1 MTLYGLIFYLL
12 GGIILVATLLAIT
25 SRHIMHAIV
34 YLIVSFFGMA
44 PVFYLLGAP
53 LLALMEIIIYAG
65 AIMVLFIFIVM
76 MLKIE
81 VTPASARAWLRQWAP
96 AVALTAVSAAIMVFL
111 IWQAPAPQTVLPL
124 AVASPQKFGRFVY
137 QRYWFAVEIAS
148 FLLFVALVGA
158 YYLGRREPG
167 SEDQS

>member
-12 GGIILVATLLAIT
+12 GGLILAATLLAIT
-25 SRHIMHAIV
+25 SRHLMHAIV

-96 AVALTAVSAAIMVFL
+96 AVALSAVAAAIMVFL
-111 IWQAPAPQTVLPL
+111 IGQEPAPQTVLPL
-124 AVASPQKFGRFVY
+124 AMAGPQKFGRFVY

>member
-1 MTLYGLIFYLL
+1 MTLYGIIFYLL
-12 GGIILVATLLAIT
+12 GGIILAATLLAIT
-25 SRHIMHAIV
+25 SRNVMHAIV

-53 LLALMEIIIYAG
+53 LLALLEIIIYAG

-76 MLKIE
+76 MLRIE
-81 VTPASARAWLRQWAP
+81 VRPSDLRSWLRQWAP
-96 AVALTAVSAAIMVFL
+96 AVGLSAISAAIMVFL
-111 IWQAPAPQTVLPL
+111 LWQEPAGQQMLPL
-124 AVASPQKFGRFVY
+124 AMASPQNFGRFVY

-158 YYLGRREPG
+158 YYLGRRDSG
-167 SEDQS
+167 SKEIS

>member
-12 GGIILVATLLAIT
+12 GGIILAATLLAIT
-25 SRHIMHAIV
+25 SRNVMHAIV

-53 LLALMEIIIYAG
+53 LLALLEIIIYAG

-76 MLKIE
+76 MLRIE
-81 VTPASARAWLRQWAP
+81 VTPASARAWLRQWGP
-96 AVALTAVSAAIMVFL
+96 AVGLSGLSAAIMVFL
-111 IWQAPAPQTVLPL
+111 LWQAPGNQTVLPL
-124 AVASPQKFGRFVY
+124 AMASPQNFGRFVY

-158 YYLGRREPG
+158 YYLGRRDPG
-167 SEDQS
+167 SEPKS

>member
-12 GGIILVATLLAIT
+12 GGIILAATLLAIT

-44 PVFYLLGAP
+44 PIFYLLGAP

-81 VTPASARAWLRQWAP
+81 VTPASARGWLRQWAP
-96 AVALTAVSAAIMVFL
+96 ALALTAVSAAIMIFL
-111 IWQAPAPQTVLPL
+111 IWQAPAPQKVLPL
-124 AVASPQKFGRFVY
+124 AMAGPQKFGRFVY
-137 QRYWFAVEIAS
+137 HRYWFAVEIAS

>member
-1 MTLYGLIFYLL
+1 
-12 GGIILVATLLAIT
+12 VATLLAIT
-25 SRHIMHAIV
+25 SRNVMHAIV

-44 PVFYLLGAP
+44 PIFYLLGAP
-53 LLALMEIIIYAG
+53 LLALLEIIIYAG

-81 VTPASARAWLRQWAP
+81 VTTASARAWLRQWAP
-96 AVALTAVSAAIMVFL
+96 AVGLSAVSAAIMVFL
-111 IWQAPAPQTVLPL
+111 LWQEPANQTVLPL
-124 AVASPQKFGRFVY
+124 AMASPQNFGRFVY

>member
-12 GGIILVATLLAIT
+12 GGIMLAATLLAIT
-25 SRHIMHAIV
+25 SRRIMHAIV

-96 AVALTAVSAAIMVFL
+96 AVVLTAVSAAIMVFL

-124 AVASPQKFGRFVY
+124 ATADPQKFGRFVY

>member
-1 MTLYGLIFYLL
+1 MTLYGLIFYIL

-53 LLALMEIIIYAG
+53 LLALLEIIIYAG

-81 VTPASARAWLRQWAP
+81 VTPASAWAWLRQWAP
-96 AVALTAVSAAIMVFL
+96 AVALSAVSAAIMVFL
-111 IWQAPAPQTVLPL
+111 IWQEPSQQTVLPL
-124 AVASPQKFGRFVY
+124 AVAGPQKFGRFVY

-167 SEDQS
+167 SEDKP

>member
-1 MTLYGLIFYLL
+1 MTLYGLIFYFL
-12 GGIILVATLLAIT
+12 GGIILAATVLAIT
-25 SRHIMHAIV
+25 SRNVMHAIV
-34 YLIVSFFGMA
+34 YLIVSFFGIA

-53 LLALMEIIIYAG
+53 LLALLEIIVYAG

-81 VTPASARAWLRQWAP
+81 VTPATARAWLRQWAP
-96 AVALTAVSAAIMVFL
+96 AVALSAVSAAIMVFL
-111 IWQAPAPQTVLPL
+111 IWQEPAPQAALPL
-124 AVASPQKFGRFVY
+124 AMAGPQEFGRFVY
-137 QRYWFAVEIAS
+137 QRYWFAVEITS

-167 SEDQS
+167 SEDKS

>member
-1 MTLYGLIFYLL
+1 MTLHGIIFYVLGLI
-12 GGIILVATLLAIT
+12 ILAATALAIT
-25 SRHIMHAIV
+25 SRNVMHAIV

-53 LLALMEIIIYAG
+53 MLALLEIIIYAG

-81 VTPASARAWLRQWAP
+81 ASPAAFGQWVRQWLP
-96 AVALTAVSAAIMVFL
+96 AVGLSAVSGGIVVFL
-111 IWQAPAPQTVLPL
+111 IWQEPANQLVLPL
-124 AVASPQKFGRFVY
+124 AMAGPREFGHFVFHH
-137 QRYWFAVEIAS
+137 YWFPVEIAS

-158 YYLGRREPG
+158 YYLGRKGAGPEENP
-167 SEDQS
+167 